1 MTKQE
6 LMDKMSREGR
16 SVLKNDA
23 IYAEYLEYAKDPS
36 WKALADPLS
45 KKGRSI
51 LKNDSIYT
59 DYLNLYKP
67 VEEQGAPIDLEAQ
80 DANNALDANMAN
92 KEANQAKLEAP
103 RSIAQEISEALLG
116 KQTIEDIE
124 ANENTVWGGIKAA
137 GNAAMGLAG
146 APQRALGSLMGEGE
160 MSDVS
165 TRPWTSKSVKEK
177 KANKQAR
184 LDWMTGNVKT
194 LYAKEQNASTPQV
207 KAKIRDLRRQA
218 QRERDTFKGS
228 VNWTDVA
235 EDLGETMITDP
246 AALVDAGLAVGKIA
260 AKGAPKIA
268 AKIAAKADAI
278 PIIPRLTK
286 TDIPTNQ
293 ADVVKD
299 LISDKEAT
307 TEILTKYAK
316 GSKAMQTP
324 KGTEIRGPVEITDE
338 FAGDVAAPFFT
349 VPEKYTPSSLDAA
362 AMNRI
367 GTAKLDPTNKY
378 QKIAIDNMKMAEDR
392 KKLGESLS
400 SKSSE
405 MSDFDFG
412 SYLDELEFTPEAEM
426 FIPQN
431 KIKELS
437 KIIPSDLMDALNS
450 PDKGEEVYK
459 AISSVLASDDH
470 MKRNVVSN
478 IMSGLNKPKN
488 SKLTAGQS
496 FAKATKEVKKHM
508 KDILNSTDAR
518 NIKTNRSYRVLETI
532 DKRYGTDYADN
543 IRKLWNIRKYA
554 HPVITNAGDVE
565 SFALKSYSSFGKGPI
580 SRALYCWRYD

>member
-1 MTKQE
+1 
-6 LMDKMSREGR
+6 
-16 SVLKNDA
+16 
-23 IYAEYLEYAKDPS
+23 
-36 WKALADPLS
+36 
-45 KKGRSI
+45 
-51 LKNDSIYT
+51 
-59 DYLNLYKP
+59 
-67 VEEQGAPIDLEAQ
+67 
-80 DANNALDANMAN
+80 
-92 KEANQAKLEAP
+92 
-103 RSIAQEISEALLG
+103 
-116 KQTIEDIE
+116 
-124 ANENTVWGGIKAA
+124 
-137 GNAAMGLAG
+137 
-146 APQRALGSLMGEGE
+146 

-349 VPEKYTPSSLDAA
+349 VPEKYTPSSLDEISEAYTQGGEAILDPRLIHTTDDAA

-431 KIKELS
+431 KIEELR
-437 KIIPSDLMDALNS
+437 KIVPSDLMEVLESGDQ
-450 PDKGEEVYK
+450 GEEAYK
-459 AISSVLASDDH
+459 AMSSVLASDAH

-478 IMSGLNKPKN
+478 IMSGLNKPKD

-580 SRALYCWRYD
+580 SRALTELPIVGGTIEDLGKSAHKTAKVFKNTKTLEDLGSLETAMALKKGVGKAVKAARAPYYAARVSRDEKRRYK